1 MSTDDRVNVYTKE
14 MSFPTSKFI
23 RGYRALEPLNPETYF
38 RSPEPRTLNPTLPE
52 KGLCSLRMLSV
63 SVYLG
68 CPLED
73 TAASVIRK
81 LLDQNRPSVESYLGI
96 SLVGREW
103 KNGSHSSYKCT
114 PFLHSLLTKGL
125 GELAAALTMH
135 LRSPPS
141 LWSESK
147 TKLCIPQSDA
157 PNPKRWGPY
166 PTHETLCEILSNFL
180 KATQLTITFNEP

>member
-1 MSTDDRVNVYTKE
+1 
-14 MSFPTSKFI
+14 MSFPTSTFI

-103 KNGSHSSYKCT
+103 KNGSHSSYNCT
-114 PFLHSLLTKGL
+114 PFLLQCTFEVPRAFGQKAKPSSASLNLMHQTLNGEVLTPHMK
-125 GELAAALTMH
+125 
-135 LRSPPS
+135 RSVKYCQTF
-141 LWSESK
+141 SK
-147 TKLCIPQSDA
+147 PHNS
-157 PNPKRWGPY
+157 P
-166 PTHETLCEILSNFL
+166 
-180 KATQLTITFNEP
+180 